1 MADSKGIALVTGAG
15 SGIGEAVAV
24 ALASAGFTTVLTG
37 RRRDALERVAG
48 VIGPRAAV
56 VPADLTDPGSVAAL
70 FAAVKADH
78 GRLDLLF
85 NNAGTNAP
93 PVDLED
99 LTLDQWRGVIDTN
112 VTGVFLCIQEAFRI
126 MKAQEPRGGRIIN
139 NGSISSTM
147 PRPNSAP
154 YTASKHAVTGLT
166 RAASLDGRK
175 HGIAVG
181 QIDIGNTLTPM
192 AAKMQGGV
200 LQADLTIKP
209 EPTFDVKHVADAV
222 VYMAGLPL
230 DANVQSMTILATT
243 MPYVGRG

>member
-1 MADSKGIALVTGAG
+1 MAESKGIALVTGAG
-15 SGIGEAVAV
+15 SGIGEAVAI
-24 ALASAGFTTVLTG
+24 ALAASGFDLVLTG
-37 RRRDALERVAG
+37 RRREPLDRVAG
-48 VIGPRAAV
+48 LIGERAYAV
-56 VPADLTDPGSVAAL
+56 TSDLTDPASVAAL
-70 FAAVKADH
+70 FAAVKTRH
-78 GRLDLLF
+78 GRLDVLF

-93 PVDLED
+93 AVALED
-99 LTLDQWRGVIDTN
+99 LSVEQWRGVIDTN
-112 VTGVFLCIQEAFRI
+112 VTGVFLCIQEAFRM
-126 MKAQEPRGGRIIN
+126 MKAQDPRGGRIIN

-147 PRPNSAP
+147 PRPNSSP

-175 HGIAVG
+175 YGIAVG

-192 AAKMQGGV
+192 ASRMPGGV
-200 LQADLTIKP
+200 LQADLSIKP

-230 DANVQSMTILATT
+230 DANVQSMTILATA

>member
-1 MADSKGIALVTGAG
+1 MAESKGIALVTGAG
-15 SGIGEAVAV
+15 SGIGEAVAI
-24 ALASAGFTTVLTG
+24 ALATSGFDVVLTG
-37 RRRDALERVAG
+37 RRREQLDRVAG
-48 VIGPRAAV
+48 LIGARAHAV
-56 VPADLTDPGSVAAL
+56 PSDLTDPASVSAL
-70 FAAVKADH
+70 FAAVKTRH
-78 GRLDLLF
+78 GRLAVLF

-93 PVDLED
+93 AIPLED
-99 LTLDQWRGVIDTN
+99 RTVEQWRGVVDTN
-112 VTGVFLCIQEAFRI
+112 VAGVFLCIQEAFRM
-126 MKAQEPRGGRIIN
+126 MKAQDPRGGRIIN

-175 HGIAVG
+175 YGIAVG

-192 AAKMQGGV
+192 ASRMPGGV
-200 LQADLTIKP
+200 LQADLSIKP

>member
-78 GRLDLLF
+78 GRLDVLF